1 MEQQQDVS
9 YQVVQVDSLD
19 EAESLANYLIEHGVA
34 AFAQTSPEVNV
45 PMILGDV
52 EAFSNLT
59 LLTKTWRMYWEATD
73 VGLGGLQTY
82 TKPD

>member
-19 EAESLANYLIEHGVA
+19 EADSLANYLIEHGLA
-34 AFAQTSPEVNV
+34 AFAQETTEVNV
-45 PMILGDV
+45 PMVLGDV
-52 EAFSNLT
+52 ETFSNLT
-59 LLTKTWRMYWEATD
+59 LLTKTWRMYYDATE
-73 VGLGGLQTY
+73 VGLAGLQTY